1 MNDNYKRD
9 LLDAVECCRMKDQ
22 CDHCP
27 LQEVI
32 CDEMFVEMI
41 NLPVGL
47 VEKIEEEI
55 AREMTLLVR

>member
-27 LQEVI
+27 LREVI

-55 AREMTLLVR
+55 AREMTL